1 VTPAPG
7 ATLRAAAGERGERVL
22 VLAGRL
28 DAESTARLWSE
39 AMEAARAA
47 RGGALVVDA
56 AGVDYCDGS
65 GAALLAALEDEARQ
79 GGGGFAL
86 RGLREDLRRLVALVA
101 PSPER
106 KQAPPRVESPVARL
120 GRAALAALADGRRF
134 VAFVGETVLALAFV
148 VRHPRR
154 LRLGDTLLVAERA
167 GLGAT
172 PIVAGVGFLLGLILA
187 FQGAIPMQRFAAEIF
202 VADLLGV
209 SMLRELGPLMA
220 SILLAARS
228 GSAFAAEIG
237 TMKVNEEIDAL
248 TTMGLDPVRFLV
260 VPRVVAAVA
269 VVPALAMLTSL
280 AGLLGGLLVY
290 VSLGFPPVTYVNR
303 IADMVGPGDVI
314 GGLAKAMVFGVI
326 VAAVGC
332 LRGIQTGQGAQAVGL
347 STTSA
352 VVSGIVG
359 IAVADGVFA
368 VVFYVLG
375 I

>member
-1 VTPAPG
+1 VTS
-7 ATLRAAAGERGERVL
+7 ERVL
-22 VLAGRL
+22 ALRGRL
-28 DAESTARLWSE
+28 DAETTARLWRDS
-39 AMEAARAA
+39 MQAARDA
-47 RGGALVVDA
+47 RGETLVVDA
-56 AGVDYCDGS
+56 SGVEYCDGS
-65 GAALLAALEDEARQ
+65 GAALLAALQQEAETS
-79 GGGGFAL
+79 GGRFEL

-101 PSPER
+101 PSPAGP
-106 KQAPPRVESPVARL
+106 QQGPRVESRIVRL
-120 GRAALAALADGRRF
+120 GRAALDALAGARHF
-134 VAFVGETVLALAFV
+134 VAFVGEVALALAWV
-148 VRHPRR
+148 MRHPSQ
-154 LRLGDTLLVAERA
+154 LRVRDTALVAERA
-167 GLGAT
+167 GIGAV
-172 PIVAGVGFLLGLILA
+172 PIVVGVGFLLGLILA
-187 FQGAIPMQRFAAEIF
+187 FQGAIPMRRFAAEIF
-202 VADLLGV
+202 VADLLGL

-220 SILLAARS
+220 AILLTARS

-260 VPRVVAAVA
+260 VPRVVAAVT

-280 AGLLGGLLVY
+280 SGLLGGLLVY
-290 VSLGFPPVTYVNR
+290 RSLGFPAVTFVNR
-303 IADMVGPGDVI
+303 IADMVSPADI
-314 GGLAKAMVFGVI
+314 LSGLGKAMVFGVI

-359 IAVADGVFA
+359 IALADGIFA

>member
-1 VTPAPG
+1 MTPAPG
-7 ATLRAAAGERGERVL
+7 ATLRAAEGEAGVRLL
-22 VLAGRL
+22 VLTGRL
-28 DAESTARLWSE
+28 DVESTARLWSE
-39 AMEAARAA
+39 ALAAARAA
-47 RGGALVVDA
+47 RGRSLVVDA

-65 GAALLAALEDEARQ
+65 GAALLAALAQEAEQ
-79 GGGGFAL
+79 GGSGFVL
-86 RGLREDLRRLVALVA
+86 RGLREDLRRLVTLVA
-101 PSPER
+101 PSPKPEA
-106 KQAPPRVESPVARL
+106 APPRPESPVARL
-120 GRAALAALADGRRF
+120 GRATLAALADGRRF

-148 VRHPRR
+148 VRHPGR
-154 LRLGDTLLVAERA
+154 LRVGETLLVAERA
-167 GLGAT
+167 GVGAI
-172 PIVAGVGFLLGLILA
+172 PIVVGVGFLLGLILA
-187 FQGAIPMQRFAAEIF
+187 FQGAIPMRRFAAEIF
-202 VADLLGV
+202 VADLLGL
-209 SMLRELGPLMA
+209 SLLRELGPLMA

-248 TTMGLDPVRFLV
+248 TTMGVDPVRFLV
-260 VPRVVAAVA
+260 APRVVAAVA

-303 IADMVGPGDVI
+303 IADMVSPGDVI
-314 GGLAKAMVFGVI
+314 GGLGKAMVFGVI

-359 IAVADGVFA
+359 IAVADGIFA

>member
-1 VTPAPG
+1 
-7 ATLRAAAGERGERVL
+7 
-22 VLAGRL
+22 
-28 DAESTARLWSE
+28 
-39 AMEAARAA
+39 MEAARGA
-47 RGGALVVDA
+47 RGAGLIVDA
-56 AGVDYCDGS
+56 SGVDYCDGS
-65 GAALLAALEDEARQ
+65 GAALLAALEREVEQA
-79 GGGGFAL
+79 GGRFEL
-86 RGLREDLRRLVALVA
+86 RGLREDLRRLVELVA
-101 PSPER
+101 PSPGGR
-106 KQAPPRVESPVARL
+106 PGPPPIESPVARL
-120 GRAALAALADGRRF
+120 GRGALDALADGRRF
-134 VAFVGETVLALAFV
+134 VAFVGEATLALAWV
-148 VRHPRR
+148 ARHPGR
-154 LRLGDTLLVAERA
+154 LRFRDTVRVAERA
-167 GLGAT
+167 GIGAT

-187 FQGAIPMQRFAAEIF
+187 FQAAIPMRRFAAEIF
-202 VADLLGV
+202 VADLLGL

-220 SILLAARS
+220 SILLTARS

-237 TMKVNEEIDAL
+237 TMKVNEELDAL

-280 AGLLGGLLVY
+280 SGLLGGLLVY
-290 VSLGFPPVTYVNR
+290 SSLGFPPVTFVNR
-303 IADMVGPGDVI
+303 VADMVEPGDVI
-314 GGLAKAMVFGVI
+314 GGLVKAMVFGVI

-359 IAVADGVFA
+359 IALVDGAFA